1 MEFTYNGYLW
11 LYKSGRGQLELV
23 VVHAVYGAIAC
34 IALPRLST
42 ESDRQ
47 IDLS

>member
-1 MEFTYNGYLW
+1 MDIYGCT
-11 LYKSGRGQLELV
+11 SRGQLELV
-23 VVHAVYGAIAC
+23 VVLALVLASA